1 MGAATWVCCVTRTW
15 LSAYPEKHLDLSYF
29 YDNKRNIFI
38 DLMSESRFNIT
49 PSEGTCFQ
57 LADYSLISD
66 APDTLRK
73 AAERL
78 MAVD

>member
-1 MGAATWVCCVTRTW
+1 
-15 LSAYPEKHLDLSYF
+15 
-29 YDNKRNIFI
+29 
-38 DLMSESRFNIT
+38 MSESRFNIT

-66 APDTLRK
+66 EPDTLRK